1 MPPKIGQRPKICMV
15 SSIPVTL
22 WSFYRSLP
30 RRLKREGI
38 EAHICSSAGSELEIF
53 ADEGV
58 KTWALPI
65 SRKITPFEDLR
76 SIFKLVR
83 IFKRERF
90 DIVHAHTPKAG
101 LLGMIAA
108 KLAGIKYRI
117 YTCHGMP
124 LETERGL
131 KRLILKI
138 CEIISFCC
146 ATKVLVVS
154 QSLLQKVRDYGI
166 CNSDKAI
173 VLLDGTACGVD
184 LKRFTK
190 NEVLQNGAKK
200 IRAELGISDDDILI
214 GFIGR
219 LVPDKGVGVLLKA
232 FCTLVKEY
240 ENIHLAIIGD
250 YEPHRGYLSDK
261 EVDLLDHHVKITH
274 ISFTNDIEKYY
285 IAMDMLVL
293 PTRRE
298 GFPYTLLEAAAM
310 ELPVI
315 ATKVT
320 GCVDAVVDG
329 VSGILVKVDD
339 TIELYEAMLKLAR
352 DPDLRNKFGK
362 QGRLRVEKLFDSK
375 LLIDKHI
382 SLYKG
387 MFDKNAK

>member
-1 MPPKIGQRPKICMV
+1 MIKICLM

-30 RRLKREGI
+30 ELLKREGI
-38 EAHICSSAGSELEIF
+38 EVHICSSYGTELQVF
-53 ADEGV
+53 KDEGV
-58 KTWALPI
+58 KIWVVPI
-65 SRKITPFEDLR
+65 NRRITPFEDIR
-76 SIFKLVR
+76 SILRLVK
-83 IFKRERF
+83 IFRSGHF

-101 LLGMIAA
+101 LLGMIASR
-108 KLAGIKYRI
+108 LAGVKNPI

-131 KRLILKI
+131 KRWVLKT
-138 CEIISFCC
+138 CEKISFCC

-166 CNSDKAI
+166 CNSGKAI
-173 VLLDGTACGVD
+173 VLLDGTACGID

-190 NEVLQNGAKK
+190 NEVLQNSAKK
-200 IRAELGISDDDILI
+200 ARAELGISNNDILI

-219 LVPDKGVGVLLKA
+219 LVPDKGIGVLLKA

-261 EVDLLDHHVKITH
+261 EVNLLDHHVKITH

-285 IAMDMLVL
+285 MAMDMLVL
-293 PTRRE
+293 PTKRE

-339 TIELYEAMLKLAR
+339 TTELYEAMLKLAR
-352 DPDLRNKFGK
+352 DPDLRNKLGK

-375 LLIDKHI
+375 RLISEHI
-382 SLYKG
+382 QLYKTILN
-387 MFDKNAK
+387 KTK